1 MSLGYPRLS
10 RPLTD
15 DIFETGAYGVPTK
28 SQNPTVLGQGS
39 PSSTQCSN
47 LSCACHWHH
56 RFGTINYPPFRH
68 STKNQAFIPTLDFLL
83 FAKVSA

>member
-28 SQNPTVLGQGS
+28 SQNPTVFSTVSKWRVVDGANVHYNLPTQFLR
-39 PSSTQCSN
+39 SSFT
-47 LSCACHWHH
+47 
-56 RFGTINYPPFRH
+56 
-68 STKNQAFIPTLDFLL
+68 
-83 FAKVSA
+83 